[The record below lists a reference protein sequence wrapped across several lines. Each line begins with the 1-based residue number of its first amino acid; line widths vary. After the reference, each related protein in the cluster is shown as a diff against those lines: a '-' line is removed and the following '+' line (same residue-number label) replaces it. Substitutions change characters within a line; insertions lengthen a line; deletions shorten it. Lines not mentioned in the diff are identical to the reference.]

1 MNLPLLYNW
10 LDAFD
15 RIAPYA
21 NGLGGA
27 EDIDRFTDTCYI
39 LIENC
44 GLMPQSPESDVWLS
58 KNIAFA
64 WLEDYILH
72 IADVDRPRL
81 FESIFDHCFLMFQ
94 FAYDYIGN
102 PSKIQC
108 EAEKVWLY
116 YFTIGICSDIAT
128 LHTRYN
134 IHPTTMTI
142 RRPKEMTF
150 FMARKLNVADKY
162 TYEVEI
168 KEFISEPYIKTQMPG
183 QSLKKEKANHSTNT
197 YPSTHIRAALLQLI
211 NKVPEY
217 KQLDKTR
224 KVRFVETIVTGSTP
238 ERPQDTVG
246 YKRPTANAKL
256 GGQEILNLLI
266 PPPQSKSR

>member
-21 NGLGGA
+21 NGLGDA

-108 EAEKVWLY
+108 EAEKAWLY
-116 YFTIGICSDIAT
+116 YFTIGICSNIAT

-134 IHPTTMTI
+134 THPTTMTI
-142 RRPKEMTF
+142 RRPKGMTF
-150 FMARKLNVADKY
+150 FMARRQNVADKD

-183 QSLKKEKANHSTNT
+183 QSLKYDTLPITQRRKAAWKLIGKIQDFRDIDET
-197 YPSTHIRAALLQLI
+197 RLAQLVEAVVGGNI
-211 NKVPEY
+211 TVKAKDTSSY
-217 KQLDKTR
+217 KQDIKSARYGDGKLIEELMSPKKT
-224 KVRFVETIVTGSTP
+224 TP
-238 ERPQDTVG
+238 
-246 YKRPTANAKL
+246 KR
-256 GGQEILNLLI
+256 
-266 PPPQSKSR
+266 

>member
-44 GLMPQSPESDVWLS
+44 GLMPRSPESDVWLS

-72 IADVDRPRL
+72 IAAADDRSHL

-108 EAEKVWLY
+108 EAEKAWLY

-134 IHPTTMTI
+134 THPTTMTI
-142 RRPKEMTF
+142 RRPKGMTF
-150 FMARKLNVADKY
+150 FMARKLNVADKH

-168 KEFISEPYIKTQMPG
+168 KEFISEPYIKTQMPE
-183 QSLKKEKANHSTNT
+183 QSSQDNTLPIMQRRRAVWELIGMIQEFRNTDETRLAQLVEAVVGGNITVKAKDTS
-197 YPSTHIRAALLQLI
+197 S
-211 NKVPEY
+211 Y
-217 KQLDKTR
+217 KQCTKSARNGDDKLIAGLMNPR
-224 KVRFVETIVTGSTP
+224 KTTP
-238 ERPQDTVG
+238 
-246 YKRPTANAKL
+246 KR
-256 GGQEILNLLI
+256 
-266 PPPQSKSR
+266 

>member
-21 NGLGGA
+21 NGLGDA

-58 KNIAFA
+58 KKIAFA

-116 YFTIGICSDIAT
+116 YFTIRNMQRHRNLTHSLQHPSNNDDNKTPKGNDVFYGAQTECS
-128 LHTRYN
+128 R
-134 IHPTTMTI
+134 
-142 RRPKEMTF
+142 
-150 FMARKLNVADKY
+150 
-162 TYEVEI
+162 
-168 KEFISEPYIKTQMPG
+168 
-183 QSLKKEKANHSTNT
+183 
-197 YPSTHIRAALLQLI
+197 
-211 NKVPEY
+211 
-217 KQLDKTR
+217 
-224 KVRFVETIVTGSTP
+224 
-238 ERPQDTVG
+238 
-246 YKRPTANAKL
+246 
-256 GGQEILNLLI
+256 
-266 PPPQSKSR
+266 

>member
-21 NGLGGA
+21 NGLGDA

-108 EAEKVWLY
+108 EAEKAWLY

-142 RRPKEMTF
+142 RRPKGMTF
-150 FMARKLNVADKY
+150 FMARKLNVADKH

-183 QSLKKEKANHSTNT
+183 QPLKYDTLPITQRRKAVWELIGKIPDFRNIDET
-197 YPSTHIRAALLQLI
+197 RLAQLVEAVVGGNI
-211 NKVPEY
+211 TVKAQDTSSY
-217 KQLDKTR
+217 KQHIKSARNGDGKLIAELMNSRKT
-224 KVRFVETIVTGSTP
+224 TP
-238 ERPQDTVG
+238 
-246 YKRPTANAKL
+246 KR
-256 GGQEILNLLI
+256 
-266 PPPQSKSR
+266 